1 MILLRIR
8 VTTIT
13 ATVYTEQLYPGLLQ
27 EMKYKY
33 AKKICA
39 LLMIT
44 LLSGTVL
51 LTNGCTGGPATA
63 NDGNTVKVHYTG
75 TLEDGTTFDT
85 SVGREPLE
93 FTLGEGKMIPG
104 FEEAVKG
111 MQVGQSKTITIPAEE
126 AYGPYYDDLVII
138 VERDQLPEGLDPEV
152 DQQLQMQQTDG
163 RTAVVI
169 VTDVSETTITVDA
182 NHHLAGKDLTFEIEL
197 VEIK

>member
-1 MILLRIR
+1 M
-8 VTTIT
+8 
-13 ATVYTEQLYPGLLQ
+13 ASDGDTVR
-27 EMKYKY
+27 
-33 AKKICA
+33 
-39 LLMIT
+39 
-44 LLSGTVL
+44 
-51 LTNGCTGGPATA
+51 
-63 NDGNTVKVHYTG
+63 VHYTG

-104 FEEAVKG
+104 FEKAIYGLK
-111 MQVGQSKTITIPAEE
+111 VGKSKTVTIPTEE
-126 AYGPYYDDLVII
+126 AYGPHRDDLVIV
-138 VERDQLPEGLDPEV
+138 VEREQLPANLHPKV

-182 NHHLAGKDLTFEIEL
+182 NHPLAGKDLTFEIEL